1 MPGASACGDNGGSV
15 FRSMKSSRR
24 AGMQEPHSPGT
35 SRAAPAGGD
44 AAETETETGGAP
56 GTGMLQRAFAILRAL
71 AGMQQDG
78 VRVTH
83 LAKAVGLTQGTAH
96 RILQSLIA
104 EGMVEQDERSKLYR
118 LSVDFF
124 ALAALAGNPSSMRT
138 LCRPA
143 LLRLCASLG
152 ETIFL
157 LVKSGFNAV
166 CLDLCEGP
174 FPIRSFTGDIGG
186 RV

>member
-1 MPGASACGDNGGSV
+1 
-15 FRSMKSSRR
+15 
-24 AGMQEPHSPGT
+24 
-35 SRAAPAGGD
+35 
-44 AAETETETGGAP
+44 
-56 GTGMLQRAFAILRAL
+56 TGMLQRAFAILRAL

-104 EGMVEQDERSKLYR
+104 EGMVEQDEQSKLYR

-124 ALAALAGNPSSMRT
+124 ALAAQAGNPSSMRT

-152 ETIFL
+152 ET
-157 LVKSGFNAV
+157 
-166 CLDLCEGP
+166 
-174 FPIRSFTGDIGG
+174 
-186 RV
+186 

>member
-1 MPGASACGDNGGSV
+1 
-15 FRSMKSSRR
+15 
-24 AGMQEPHSPGT
+24 MQEPHLPGT
-35 SRAAPAGGD
+35 SPAARMPHPDEDAVPADSAD
-44 AAETETETGGAP
+44 AAGAP

-104 EGMVEQDERSKLYR
+104 EGMVEQDEQSKLYR

-157 LVKSGFNAV
+157 LVKSGFDAV

-186 RV
+186 RIALGVG